1 MRFNRTLG
9 RLIVGHTNKSEEC
22 VRLTALAV
30 RFLRCD
36 DPVRRPFNA

>member
-9 RLIVGHTNKSEEC
+9 RLTVDHTNQFEEC
-22 VRLTALAV
+22 VRLTAPAV

-36 DPVRRPFNA
+36 DLVRRPFNA